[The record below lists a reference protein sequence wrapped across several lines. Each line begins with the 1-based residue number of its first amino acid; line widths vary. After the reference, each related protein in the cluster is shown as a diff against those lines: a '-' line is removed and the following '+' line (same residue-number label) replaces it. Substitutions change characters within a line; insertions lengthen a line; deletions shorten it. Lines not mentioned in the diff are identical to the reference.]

1 MVTTRYHITSTKG
14 VPMEHNL
21 TIKQI
26 RGMLGLTQKEF
37 AEKLEIKLSTYVNKE
52 NGRTEWSVKEIKTIM
67 NLSQVP
73 FDKIV
78 V

>member
-1 MVTTRYHITSTKG
+1 
-14 VPMEHNL
+14 MEHNL